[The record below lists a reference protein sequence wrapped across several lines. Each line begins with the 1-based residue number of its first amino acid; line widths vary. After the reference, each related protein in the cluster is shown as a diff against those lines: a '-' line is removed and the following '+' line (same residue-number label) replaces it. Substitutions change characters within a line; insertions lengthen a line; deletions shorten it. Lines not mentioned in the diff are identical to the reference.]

1 MLIVCV
7 YSTGVAG
14 TCSGSTAPDAGT
26 EDDVGAAEAVQ
37 VVPAELDDDPYDW
50 LHHPTQSALDLIER
64 ENQLTVDA
72 MKHTSRLQK
81 SLLKE
86 LKVLLLCHLN
96 GLCQSVYLTH
106 ASPHNTYAFS
116 LHTLHA
122 LTKWLV
128 RFVMALS
135 TTGVGQ

>member
-1 MLIVCV
+1 M
-7 YSTGVAG
+7 
-14 TCSGSTAPDAGT
+14 
-26 EDDVGAAEAVQ
+26 
-37 VVPAELDDDPYDW
+37 VPAELDDDPYDW

-86 LKVLLLCHLN
+86 LKVMLLLYHLN
-96 GLCQSVYLTH
+96 CLCRSVYLTH
-106 ASPHNTYAFS
+106 ATPHNTYAFS